1 MISIAIQG
9 NSKFANETRKVVKA
23 VSGEAVKGNHFC
35 IKGDFDS
42 VCVALQS
49 FFMQAVLSGDVSKY
63 VVVDGDKQTDRWG
76 SSSGEC
82 VEVLDLDTGVEKFYF
97 IQ

>member
-23 VSGEAVKGNHFC
+23 VSGESVKGNHFH

-42 VCVALQS
+42 VCVALQT
-49 FFMQAVLSGDVSKY
+49 FFMQAVLSGAVSKY
-63 VVVDGDKQTDRWG
+63 AVVDGDQQTDRWG

-82 VEVLDLDTGVEKFYF
+82 IEVLDLDTGVEKFYF